1 MALIV
6 VTSMG
11 PINAYK
17 DILDNMFS
25 PIDQVVMNQKNQ
37 TQTNGIWGHVRY
49 TGGLLALKLLIVVEV
64 IVTIVLL

>member
-1 MALIV
+1 
-6 VTSMG
+6 MG

-25 PIDQVVMNQKNQ
+25 PIDQVVTNQKNQ

-64 IVTIVLL
+64 LVTIVLL